1 MFNARVNT
9 VSITNLNSI
18 LCLYPP
24 QSYLSFKFY
33 VVHLLKTT
41 SSVLLVPSR
50 NDHKHTLNLCRI
62 LDQLKI
68 KEFLRKFDHLT
79 LPCHCH
85 RSSISNFSSAI
96 FNHPVLSL
104 TLLFFSCQITT
115 PCRHRQFCQCR
126 LRKSVIRNS
135 TATTVYTLFTD
146 ESVQVWIRSRLPKHD
161 RISVSFCI

>member
-1 MFNARVNT
+1 MFNARVNSFHYESKQHSVFIST
-9 VSITNLNSI
+9 PI
-18 LCLYPP
+18 LPFFQILRR
-24 QSYLSFKFY
+24 
-33 VVHLLKTT
+33 T
-41 SSVLLVPSR
+41 SAQNYFCFILVPSR

-62 LDQLKI
+62 LDELKI